1 MPRVL
6 LKVHHPS
13 LSPVGVDEVIAKNV
27 IGNNVGNFA
36 FSYAAERA
44 LSAPDNEV
52 TAVATGSLFATPDVV
67 NREYDH
73 VVMPLANHFRA
84 SNIKALERQAKAME
98 QFTIPVTVLGV
109 GGQAGLDGEVPADER
124 EAVEQA
130 TRRFVNAVLER
141 GPSIGVR
148 GEFTKSYLVDLGFDA
163 DRVDVIGC
171 PSLYLHGDTV
181 PLDLPDVLDPD
192 GPLAINVSPY
202 VTAMGPILVENLRRY
217 PGMTYFGQDIRTLKL
232 LVEGKALP
240 GGDPQLPLR
249 PDHPAFAAGRTVF
262 PLSMPVWM
270 SELGQRQLSF
280 GTRIHGNIVSLLAG
294 TPAIVLA
301 HDSRTLELARYHQ
314 IPHRQI
320 SELSPEEATA
330 EALYAAADFS
340 GFTDGHAA
348 RFRHYV
354 DYLEQHGLHHA
365 YGPQGGGE
373 QFDAQVQSL
382 VDAGAFVPVVVA
394 TGHVRAPVPA
404 PTARPSGLR
413 SWVGRVV
420 RGLKARL
427 SRRA

>member
-13 LSPVGVDEVIAKNV
+13 LSPVGVDEVVANNV

-44 LSAPDNEV
+44 LSAPENEV
-52 TAVATGSLFATPDVV
+52 TAVATGSLFATPEVV

-109 GGQAGLDGEVPADER
+109 GGQASLDGEVPADER

-130 TRRFVNAVLER
+130 TRRFVRAVLER

-171 PSLYLHGDTV
+171 PSLYLHGGTV
-181 PLDLPDVLDPD
+181 PLHLPDAIDPQ

-240 GGDPQLPLR
+240 GDDPQLPLR

-270 SELGQRQLSF
+270 SELGRRQLSL

-320 SELSPEEATA
+320 SELAP
-330 EALYAAADFS
+330 ADLAVR
-340 GFTDGHAA
+340 D
-348 RFRHYV
+348 
-354 DYLEQHGLHHA
+354 
-365 YGPQGGGE
+365 
-373 QFDAQVQSL
+373 L
-382 VDAGAFVPVVVA
+382 V
-394 TGHVRAPVPA
+394 
-404 PTARPSGLR
+404 
-413 SWVGRVV
+413 
-420 RGLKARL
+420 
-427 SRRA
+427 

>member
-1 MPRVL
+1 M

-13 LSPVGVDEVIAKNV
+13 LSPVGVDEVLAHNA

-44 LSAPDNEV
+44 LSAPGNDV
-52 TAVATGSLFATPDVV
+52 TAVATGALFATPEAV

-109 GGQAGLDGEVPADER
+109 GGQASLEGEVPADER
-124 EAVEQA
+124 EAVEKA
-130 TRRFVNAVLER
+130 TRRFVRAVLER

-148 GEFTKSYLVDLGFDA
+148 GDFTKSYLVDLGFDA

-171 PSLYLHGDTV
+171 PSLYLHGDSV
-181 PLDLPDVLDPD
+181 PLELPDAIDPE

-202 VTAMGPILVENLRRY
+202 VTAMGPILLDNLRRY
-217 PGMTYFGQDIRTLKL
+217 PGLTYFGQDIRTLRL
-232 LVEGKALP
+232 LVEGKSLP
-240 GGDPQLPLR
+240 GDDTQLPLR

-270 SELGQRQLSF
+270 SELGQRQMSF

-294 TPAIVLA
+294 TPAVVLA

-320 SELSPEEATA
+320 SELSPQEATA
-330 EALYAAADFS
+330 EALYDAADFS

-354 DYLEQHGLHHA
+354 EYLEQHGLQHS

-373 QFDAQVQSL
+373 IFDAQVRSL
-382 VDAGAFVPVVVA
+382 TDDGAYAPVVVA
-394 TGHVRAPVPA
+394 TGRVPVPVA
-404 PTARPSGLR
+404 AQVARPSGLR
-413 SWVGRVV
+413 SCLGRLV

-427 SRRA
+427 SRSR